1 MRNIGFLGAWLLALP
16 FFSQAIDCPILP
28 APVTYTLTGRTPE
41 FLTTQELSFE
51 VGHLP
56 QEMVSVIPQIAGLYL
71 ASPEKRLAFT
81 PQAGL
86 IQFQT
91 LTGAYP
97 ESYSISI
104 TSTQIRIAYTSTAS
118 CFHAIH
124 SLFQLL
130 QEEPSD
136 SSIRFPQCFV
146 KDFPK
151 FQWRGLH
158 VDVSRHFF
166 TVEELKKFLD
176 LMSMYKFNMFHWH
189 LTDDQGWRIEIKR
202 YPKLTEIGAWRD
214 STVQHHYSTYP
225 RTWDTTR
232 YGGFYTQA
240 QIKEVVAYAAARQIT
255 VVPEIEMPG
264 HARSALAAYPE
275 YSCTG
280 IAHDVPGLWGVFDD
294 VFCTKDST
302 LLFLQNILAEVIPLF
317 PGPYVHIGGDEVPK
331 TRWHTCPQCQA
342 KIKQL
347 ELQDEHE
354 LQSYFIRQM
363 DRYISSMGRKLI
375 GWDEILEGGLSPN
388 AAVMSWRG
396 TEGGIAAAKQGHY
409 AVMTPGSHCYFDH
422 YQGKSASE
430 PLAIGGYTPLEKVYE
445 FDPVPRELNAQEA
458 NYILGGQGNLWTE
471 YIPTFDQL
479 TYMAFPRAI
488 ALSQALWCTQKPSY
502 SSFEKTLK
510 THHIPRL
517 TGPLL
522 NTRVSLTFMKPT
534 PQFEREREG
543 ISLQFLFKDTN
554 ESVFVS
560 FTQREAGIWLS
571 QGKKLYFKRSQKKS
585 LQHKFNYFSTCCSDS
600 FTIIEHQGLGTKV
613 EYVTP
618 PNARYN
624 SGDLTLVDG
633 QFGARP
639 WRGYQWVG
647 FDTNVVELVLDLQ
660 KPTKIKG
667 IDLGF
672 LHEPTSWIH
681 VPERVCIATDRKKY
695 REFLLIGE
703 RSPLKLQAK
712 TQKIY
717 LKIIG
722 MPRIPEGFP
731 GAGNAPWIFMD
742 EIIVR

>member
-1 MRNIGFLGAWLLALP
+1 MRILGFLGFWLLALP
-16 FFSQAIDCPILP
+16 FFSQVTDCPILP
-28 APVTYTLTGRTPE
+28 TPVTYTLLGRTPE
-41 FLTTQELSFE
+41 YLTTRELSFE
-51 VGHLP
+51 VGNLP
-56 QEMVSVIPQIAGLYL
+56 QELVSVIPQIARLYML
-71 ASPEKRLAFT
+71 SPDKDLTFT

-86 IQFQT
+86 IRFQA

-104 TSTQIRIAYTSTAS
+104 TSAEIRIAYTSTAS
-118 CFHAIH
+118 CFHAVH
-124 SLFQLL
+124 SLFQLMQ
-130 QEEPSD
+130 QEPLD
-136 SSIRFPQCFV
+136 SSIRFPLCFV

-158 VDVSRHFF
+158 VDVARHFF

-189 LTDDQGWRIEIKR
+189 LTDDQGWRIEIKS

-240 QIKEVVAYAAARQIT
+240 QIKEVVDYASARHIM

-264 HARSALAAYPE
+264 HARAALAAYPE
-275 YSCTG
+275 FSCTG
-280 IAHDVPGLWGVFDD
+280 IAHNVPGLWGVFDD

-302 LLFLQNILAEVIPLF
+302 LLFLQSILGEVIPLF
-317 PGPYVHIGGDEVPK
+317 PGPYIHIGGDEVPK
-331 TRWHTCPQCQA
+331 TRWQTCPQCQA
-342 KIKQL
+342 KMKVLQ
-347 ELQDEHE
+347 LQDEHE

-388 AAVMSWRG
+388 AVVMSWRG

-445 FDPVPRELNAQEA
+445 FDPVPKELSAQEA

-488 ALSQALWCTQKPSY
+488 ALSQALWCTHKPSY
-502 SSFEKTLK
+502 SSFEKALK
-510 THHIPRL
+510 THHIPRI
-517 TGPLL
+517 TGPVVD
-522 NTRVSLTFMKPT
+522 TYVSLSFMKPT
-534 PQFEREREG
+534 PLFEREREG
-543 ISLQFLFKDTN
+543 ISLQFIFKDTN
-554 ESVFVS
+554 ESVVVS
-560 FTQREAGIWLS
+560 FPQREEGIWLS
-571 QGKKLYFKRSQKKS
+571 QGKKLYFRRPQKK
-585 LQHKFNYFSTCCSDS
+585 LQQQKFMYFSTCCADS
-600 FTIIEHQGLGTKV
+600 LTIIEHQGLGAKV
-613 EYVTP
+613 SYITP
-618 PNARYN
+618 PNSRYN

-639 WRGYQWVG
+639 WRGFQWVG
-647 FDTNVVELVLDLQ
+647 FDTNVVELVLELQ
-660 KPTKIKG
+660 KPTKITA

-672 LHEPTSWIH
+672 LHEPSSWIH
-681 VPERVCIATDRKKY
+681 LPKIIMVSTDQKKY
-695 REFLLIGE
+695 QEFTVNAQ
-703 RSPLKLQAK
+703 RSSFKLRTKA
-712 TQKIY
+712 QKIH